1 MNEYIL
7 YKAFDEGHYI
17 HQASLCKVAN
27 YIYANLISWS
37 PNRSFWEAEY
47 NYVTKLMIVCNW
59 KQKRGLRLMAKKGEA
74 ICNDELA
81 NLIQT
86 RNIKGVFVQQF
97 KNIIWGID

>member
-1 MNEYIL
+1 MNEYVL

-47 NYVTKLMIVCNW
+47 NYVTKLMIVLQLE
-59 KQKRGLRLMAKKGEA
+59 KKHGLPLMAKKGEA
-74 ICNDELA
+74 IFNNELVNFFTDEKHKDC
-81 NLIQT
+81 ICST
-86 RNIKGVFVQQF
+86 V
-97 KNIIWGID
+97 

>member
-1 MNEYIL
+1 MNEYVL

-47 NYVTKLMIVCNW
+47 NYVTKLMIVLQLERKAWFTAN
-59 KQKRGLRLMAKKGEA
+59 GEKGRS
-74 ICNDELA
+74 N
-81 NLIQT
+81 
-86 RNIKGVFVQQF
+86 F
-97 KNIIWGID
+97 

>member
-1 MNEYIL
+1 MNEYVL

-47 NYVTKLMIVCNW
+47 NYVTKLMIVLQL
-59 KQKRGLRLMAKKGEA
+59 QKKAWFTANGKKGRS
-74 ICNDELA
+74 N
-81 NLIQT
+81 
-86 RNIKGVFVQQF
+86 F
-97 KNIIWGID
+97 